1 MERNYLQA
9 QSLLNQ
15 KDYEAAQQLLEAVL
29 KKVDEPALRKQLK
42 EAGEG
47 RLMIE
52 QSTSRLLAAA
62 YRLQSIGHTMR
73 PSPRTCSK

>member
-1 MERNYLQA
+1 VERNYLQA

-47 RLMIE
+47 RL
-52 QSTSRLLAAA
+52 
-62 YRLQSIGHTMR
+62 QSIGHTMR